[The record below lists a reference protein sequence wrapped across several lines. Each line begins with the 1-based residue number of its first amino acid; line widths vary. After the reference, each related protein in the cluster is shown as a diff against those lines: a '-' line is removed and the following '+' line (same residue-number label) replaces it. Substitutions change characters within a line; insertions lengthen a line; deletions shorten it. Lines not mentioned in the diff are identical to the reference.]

1 MQQIHD
7 SERRTLISRDVAIV
21 GMGCRFPGGVH
32 DPLEYWRFLTGKG
45 DGIVEVPADRWN
57 LELFYDPDPDA
68 PGRMYTRHGGF
79 LTDSLWD
86 FDPEFFGI
94 SPREAS
100 IMDPQ
105 QRLVLEVAWEALDD
119 AGLAGRVGGRDVG
132 VYVGAFMNDNQVRRQ
147 MPAARTALSNHTP
160 TSSGSTMLSN
170 RLSYVLD
177 LRGPSLTIDTAC
189 SSSLVAIHEA
199 AQAVARGF
207 CEIAIAGGVNVML
220 HPETTVSMCKGRF
233 LAPDGRCKSFD
244 ASADGY
250 ARGEGAG
257 MIVVKALDEAL
268 RDGDRVYAVIKGSG
282 VNQDGRTTG
291 ITVPNPDAQAALA
304 SRVYADAGIDPS
316 EIGYVEAHGT
326 GTAIG
331 DPLEMAA
338 LGRAVG
344 NVDGRTEPLVV
355 GSVKAAIGHLEAAAG
370 VAGVMKAALVIYH
383 NTIAPQAW
391 LQTLNPAIPFS
402 QLNLR
407 VPTEV
412 EAFPSSYAQPLA
424 AVNGF
429 GYGGTNAHVVLAAG
443 PTPVPVLEQQH
454 GGARIFPISGASEAA
469 ARAIAAATATRLG
482 DGDDADRVRDAA
494 WARRAHHA
502 FRSALIYRDA
512 DDLAAKLG
520 EFARDDSKKVGR
532 VIAPAGT
539 RPVFVFSGMG
549 PQWWRMGRDLLHAG
563 GIFARTARAI
573 DEHFTEIS
581 GWSIIDEL
589 LRDEED
595 SRVTRTEVAQPA
607 NFLLQVS
614 LVAELEALG
623 VQPSAVVGHSVGE
636 VAAAYVSGALS
647 MRDAVAV
654 SYHRSRMQATTAG
667 TGGMMAVGIPEANLE
682 EWLAGQ
688 EQVCVAAINGPS
700 SVTLAGH
707 TGALEALRGRLVDE
721 GIFARMLRVEVPY
734 HSPLMDPIL
743 AELEQVLDDLR
754 PAVPQLPLYSTVTG
768 RQVTDASWDARYW
781 RDNVREPVSFA
792 ATMSALID
800 EGHRVFL
807 EVGPHPV
814 LGGNIRELLIRV
826 GEPGTCISTL
836 VRKEDDE
843 TSLLRAVGDL
853 YVAGCL
859 ETGCVPGAG
868 AGPTTHVDLPA
879 YPWQRTRLWTEE
891 DESVRLR
898 LGTSGTRPLL
908 GERTDARAAEWEV
921 QLSVNRLPWLHDHVI
936 DGHVVLPGAAYLDAA
951 LSAAAERSGRDNLA
965 LESVRFVA
973 PLIVEEHD
981 VPVLRLAVDES
992 TNRFTLRSRTAVGK
1006 DWTVNVTGRLV
1017 DGQVEPPALHVERD
1031 AATTHVT
1038 GEDLYEQFAAAG
1050 LHYGPAFQRIV
1061 EAWVGADTVVATVDA
1076 TFASD
1081 DGHLTCPTVT
1091 DAALQCVAALTA
1103 ESDGPLV
1110 PAKVEVVRRFG
1121 ALPATVTVVA
1131 QRRTGAGMHADVLI
1145 CGSNDEVLLEL
1156 GDVEF
1161 ARINPPVP
1169 AIAEL
1174 DRLFYEMEWEWRERS
1189 DRPLPTGANAND
1201 LTIVVDLGSHPNL
1214 RARALAKS
1222 YGRGYLVPLHPSGE
1236 AQATTRISEIVRAGL
1251 ADPAVAR
1258 VLVVVVVAGGWETS
1272 CDAPVGLHSIGGLV
1286 AVARGIHDVLEEL
1299 GQLDPALRT
1308 PPIRGVVVTD
1318 RAVCLPGDQHEP
1330 NLDHAALVGARRAL
1344 LNEQPVVRW
1353 RLVDLESD
1361 VTDAELQAELSVGG
1375 HEELDADEVCL
1386 RQDARMVPRLRRT
1399 LASRL
1404 ARFAE
1409 PVPVASAEDSYE
1421 LETRPSVAAPDL
1433 ALRSCERVTP
1443 GPGEVEL
1450 RIEAVALHHEDYEK
1464 AAGMRSAEEL
1474 AGTYSRDAVG
1484 MEGTGVVTR
1493 VGWGVY
1499 TLAPGD
1505 EVSVV
1510 ARGLFRRYLTMS
1522 ADEGFLARMARGATS
1537 VDCGSLMPFVTAHY
1551 ALRLATRVSAGETV
1565 LVHGADGGAGLAAIQ
1580 VARCAGARV
1589 IAGASTPERRAG
1601 ALAAG
1606 AHEVV
1611 DSGSLNFADDVLRMT
1626 HGRGVDVILSSL
1638 PGEVARQ
1645 NLRVAAEFGRIIEI
1659 GKADIRS
1666 DGVMS
1671 LRSFDRNLSFTAV
1684 DVDRMLEC
1692 RPQLF
1697 RRIAGEVHDRLQSG
1711 GYAPLPTTP
1720 YPLTAVGDAFGAVAE
1735 SRHAGQVL
1743 VTMEPS
1749 AGALPMRPEFVVRA
1763 DATYLVTGGFGAFG
1777 LATARWLV
1785 ARGARHLVLV
1795 GRRGASTPAARAQVE
1810 AFATAGVEVV
1820 QAIADVANLD
1830 DVQALVERTVDT
1842 MPPLRGVFHAAGVVD
1857 DLPLSAIGADSLR
1870 RVLEPKTRGALN
1882 LHTVLD
1888 HVEHDLDAFV
1898 LYSSVSAVVGPV
1910 PQIAYAGANAVL
1922 DGLAAVRR
1930 AQGKP
1935 ALSVNWGALSGG
1947 GMAEVSDEVE
1957 RYLALLGV
1965 RPIPLERATAM
1976 LEECLGLGDEVVTV
1990 AVTDADWGKYGAACP
2005 ASAASTRFAELVAAA
2020 GSEGSDSAALRQELL
2035 RMSEEQRNEVL
2046 AYVLAE
2052 QLAAVLG
2059 IGADAV
2065 ELHMPLPEL
2074 GVDSLMAV
2082 ELAAG
2087 IYVTLGVEV
2096 SALEFSRG
2104 SGLMSIAARVS
2115 ALMVDAAETRERA
2128 IEVKEVA

>member
-1 MQQIHD
+1 MP
-7 SERRTLISRDVAIV
+7 E
-21 GMGCRFPGGVH
+21 
-32 DPLEYWRFLTGKG
+32 
-45 DGIVEVPADRWN
+45 DRWN
-57 LELFYDPDPDA
+57 LDLFYDPDPDA
-68 PGRMYTRHGGF
+68 PGRMYTRSGGF
-79 LTDSLWD
+79 LTDSLYD

-94 SPREAS
+94 SAREAS

-132 VYVGAFMNDNQVRRQ
+132 VYVGAFMNDNQVRRHI
-147 MPAARTALSNHTP
+147 PAARTALSNHTP

-199 AQAVARGF
+199 TQAVAHGV

-220 HPETTVSMCKGRF
+220 HPETTISMCKGRF
-233 LAPDGRCKSFD
+233 LATDGRCKSFD
-244 ASADGY
+244 AAADGY

-257 MIVVKALDEAL
+257 MIVVKPLDEAL
-268 RDGDRVYAVIKGSG
+268 RDGDRIYAVIRGSG
-282 VNQDGRTTG
+282 VNQDGHTTG

-304 SRVYADAGIDPS
+304 SRVYTEAEIDPS
-316 EIGYVEAHGT
+316 QIGYVEAHGT

-370 VAGVMKAALVIYH
+370 VAGVIKAALVVYH
-383 NTIAPQAW
+383 GTIAPQAW
-391 LQTLNPAIPFS
+391 LQTLNPAIPFG

-412 EAFPSSYAQPLA
+412 EEFPDSYAQPLA

-429 GYGGTNAHVVLAAG
+429 GYGGTNAHVVLAPG
-443 PTPVPVLEQQH
+443 PGSVPAPQPRHSGV
-454 GGARIFPISGASEAA
+454 RIFPISGATEAA
-469 ARAIAAATATRLG
+469 ARAIAAATATGLDAG
-482 DGDDADRVRDAA
+482 DVDVDAVRDAA
-494 WARRAHHA
+494 WARRAHHG
-502 FRSALIYRDA
+502 FRAALMYGGA

-520 EFARDDSKKVGR
+520 EFARDESKKVGR

-563 GIFARTARAI
+563 GIFARTARTI
-573 DEHFTEIS
+573 DAYFTEMS

-589 LRDEED
+589 LRDEDE
-595 SRVTRTEVAQPA
+595 SKLTRTEVAQPA

-614 LVAELEALG
+614 LVAELEALS
-623 VQPSAVVGHSVGE
+623 VRPSAVVGHSVGE

-654 SYHRSRMQATTAG
+654 SYHRSRLQATTAG
-667 TGGMMAVGIPEANLE
+667 TGGMMAVGIGEAALE
-682 EWLAGQ
+682 EWLSGY
-688 EQVCVAAINGPS
+688 ERVSVAAINGPS

-707 TGALEALRGRLVDE
+707 TGALETLRGRLVDE

-743 AELEQVLDDLR
+743 AELEQVLGDLQ
-754 PAVPQLPLYSTVTG
+754 PAAPTLALYSTVTG
-768 RQVTDASWDARYW
+768 RRVADASWDAGYW

-792 ATMSALID
+792 ATMTGLID
-800 EGHRVFL
+800 EGHRVFV

-826 GEPGTCISTL
+826 GEPGACISTL
-836 VRKEDDE
+836 ERKEDDE
-843 TSLLRAVGDL
+843 RSLLRAIGDL
-853 YVAGCL
+853 YVAGCV
-859 ETGCVPGAG
+859 EAGEVPGAG
-868 AGPTTHVDLPA
+868 AGPATHVDLPA

-891 DESVRLR
+891 DEAVRLR

-921 QLSVNRLPWLHDHVI
+921 ELSVNRLPWLHDHVI

-951 LSAAAERSGRDNLA
+951 LSAAAERGGRENLA
-965 LESVRFVA
+965 LESVRFAA
-973 PLIVEEHD
+973 PLIVEDHD

-992 TNRFTLRSRTAVGK
+992 TSRFTLRSRTAVGK

-1017 DGQVEPPALHVERD
+1017 DGHVEPPALCIERD
-1031 AATTHVT
+1031 ADAAHVS
-1038 GEDLYEQFAAAG
+1038 GEDLYQQLAEAG

-1081 DGHLTCPTVT
+1081 RGHLTCPTVT
-1091 DAALQCVAALTA
+1091 DAALQCVAALTGDA
-1103 ESDGPLV
+1103 DGPFV
-1110 PAKVEVVRRFG
+1110 PANVGVVRRFG

-1131 QRRTGAGMHADVLI
+1131 QRRSGAGLHADVLI
-1145 CGSNDEVLLEL
+1145 CGSDDEVLLEL
-1156 GDVEF
+1156 GDIEF

-1174 DRLFYEMEWEWRERS
+1174 DRLFYEMEWEWR
-1189 DRPLPTGANAND
+1189 DRDDRQVPAGGAAND
-1201 LTIVVDLGSHPNL
+1201 LTIVVDLGSQLNL
-1214 RARALAKS
+1214 RARALATS
-1222 YGRGYLVPLHPSGE
+1222 SGRGHLVPLRPSGE
-1236 AQATTRISEIVRAGL
+1236 AQATARISEIVRGAL
-1251 ADPAVAR
+1251 ADPAVGR
-1258 VLVVVVVAGGWETS
+1258 VLVVVVAGGWETTRE
-1272 CDAPVGLHSIGGLV
+1272 APVGLHAIGGLA
-1286 AVARGIHDVLEEL
+1286 AVARGIDDALIKL
-1299 GQLDPALRT
+1299 GPAART
-1308 PPIRGVVVTD
+1308 PPIRGVIVTD
-1318 RAVCLPGDQHEP
+1318 HALRLPGDRHEP
-1330 NLDHAALVGARRAL
+1330 NLAHAALVGARRAL

-1361 VTDAELQAELSVGG
+1361 VTDAELRAELWIGG
-1375 HEELDADEVCL
+1375 REDLDADEVCL

-1399 LASRL
+1399 LAGRL

-1409 PVPVASAEDSYE
+1409 PVPVASAEDSYA
-1421 LETRPSVAAPDL
+1421 LESRASAGAPDL
-1433 ALRSCERVTP
+1433 ALRSCERVAP

-1450 RIEAVALHHEDYEK
+1450 RIEAVALHDEDYEK
-1464 AAGMRSAEEL
+1464 AAGMRSTEDL
-1474 AGTYSRDAVG
+1474 AGTYFQSAAG
-1484 MEGTGVVTR
+1484 MEGAGVVTR
-1493 VGWGVY
+1493 VGPGVAN
-1499 TLAPGD
+1499 LSPGD
-1505 EVSVV
+1505 RVSVI
-1510 ARGLFRRYLTMS
+1510 ARGVFRRYLTIS
-1522 ADEGFLARMARGATS
+1522 ADEGFLAPTARGATPAY
-1537 VDCGSLMPFVTAHY
+1537 CTSLMPFITAHY
-1551 ALRLATRVSAGETV
+1551 GLCFATRVSAGETV
-1565 LVHGADGGAGLAAIQ
+1565 LVHGADGGACLAAVQ

-1589 IAGASTPERRAG
+1589 IASASTAERRSG

-1611 DSGSLNFADDVLRMT
+1611 DSRSLNFADDVLRMT
-1626 HGRGVDVILSSL
+1626 HGRGADVVLNSLS
-1638 PGEVARQ
+1638 GEVARQ

-1659 GKADIRS
+1659 GKVDIRA

-1671 LRSFDRNLSFTAV
+1671 LRPFDRNLSFTAV
-1684 DVDRMLEC
+1684 DIDRMLEC
-1692 RPQLF
+1692 RPELF
-1697 RRIAGEVHDRLQSG
+1697 RRIAGEVCDRLESG
-1711 GYAPLPTTP
+1711 AYAPLPATS
-1720 YPLTAVGDAFGAVAE
+1720 YPLTELDDAFDAVAK

-1743 VTMEPS
+1743 VTMEPT
-1749 AGALPMRPEFVVRA
+1749 AGALPMRPGFVVRS

-1777 LATARWLV
+1777 LATARWLA

-1810 AFATAGVEVV
+1810 AFAAAGVEVV
-1820 QAIADVANLD
+1820 QGIADVANLD
-1830 DVQALVERTVDT
+1830 EVQALVERTVDT

-1857 DLPLSAIGADSLR
+1857 DAPLAELTADSLR

-1882 LHTVLD
+1882 LDAVLD
-1888 HVEHDLDAFV
+1888 RVEHDLDAFV

-1930 AQGKP
+1930 ARGKP

-1947 GMAEVSDEVE
+1947 GMAEASDEVE

-1965 RPIPLERATAM
+1965 LPIALARATAM
-1976 LEECLGLGDEVVTV
+1976 LEECLGLGDDVVTV
-1990 AVTDADWGKYGAACP
+1990 AVSDINWGKYAAACP
-2005 ASAASTRFAELVAAA
+2005 ASAASTRFSEHVAAA
-2020 GSEGSDSAALRQELL
+2020 SSEGSDAAALRQELL
-2035 RMSEEQRNEVL
+2035 RMSEEQRSEVL

-2059 IGADAV
+2059 VGADAV
-2065 ELHMPLPEL
+2065 DLHTALPDL

-2087 IYVTLGVEV
+2087 IFVTLGVEI

-2115 ALMVDAAETRERA
+2115 AQIVDGAGTPQRA
-2128 IEVKEVA
+2128 IAVKEVA